1 MPRAK
6 VRTPELRDR
15 VLRVALRQLDGEGV
29 GGFTTRRIAAE
40 AQTSTPAVYELFGD
54 RAGLVRAMFF
64 EGFRVLAR
72 RLDRVAD
79 SEDPR
84 DDVLRIFA
92 VYRRF
97 VREHP
102 ALAELMFSRPF
113 ADFDPGPA
121 EQAAGAATRTHV
133 VRRVQ
138 RCIDAGRVHG
148 DATDVAHALLALAQ
162 GLSAQE
168 CAGWL
173 GTSRAS
179 VNRRWAVALQAML
192 DGLAPRDA
200 SPARSR
206 GG

>member
-6 VRTPELRDR
+6 VRTAELRDR
-15 VLRVALRQLDGEGV
+15 VLHVALERLAVDGV
-29 GGFTTRRIAAE
+29 TGFTTRRIAAG

-64 EGFRVLAR
+64 EGFRILAR
-72 RLDRVAD
+72 RLDGIAD
-79 SEDPR
+79 SGDPR
-84 DDVLRIFA
+84 TDLLRCFD

-97 VREHP
+97 VREHA
-102 ALAELMFSRPF
+102 ALAELMFSHPF
-113 ADFDPGPA
+113 ADFDPGA
-121 EQAAGAATRTHV
+121 ADRAAGTATRLHV

-138 RCIDAGRVHG
+138 RCIDAGLVSG

-168 CAGWL
+168 SAGWL

-179 VNRRWAVALQAML
+179 VNRRWAAALRAML